1 MLNFPNAP
9 IDGELSTQDNGV
21 TYQWQAS
28 KTRWITPIAL
38 GNAIVAGTVVQ
49 VQNQQYDAAAT
60 GGTQMPADGTIPQ
73 ITEGDQFMALTF
85 TPKFA
90 NSKLR
95 IDVQMF
101 GGHTVINAQ
110 KSFAI
115 FRDGAADAIGATYI
129 GISGA
134 VNWISNGSTTL
145 FVDALDTVPIE
156 FTVNGGASSS
166 SAGTFTFNGTN
177 GNTSYGAIPTAS
189 ITITEIQ
196 PNAVVPPAAPAGVE
210 RPVGAMVFGYDPNPL
225 YPGTWTQI
233 PEGTFIMATVAGA
246 DPAGGSNDAAVIE
259 HDHSINDPNHNHTVP
274 GITANSPNGN
284 VGPFVGNSGSATYNA
299 ATSSKAT
306 GITINSQ
313 GVAGTNLN
321 KPLYKGVQAWERTA

>member
-9 IDGELSTQDNGV
+9 VDGEISTQDNGV

-38 GNAIVAGTVVQ
+38 NPSG
-49 VQNQQYDAAAT
+49 
-60 GGTQMPADGTIPQ
+60 GGTPA
-73 ITEGDQFMALTF
+73 
-85 TPKFA
+85 
-90 NSKLR
+90 
-95 IDVQMF
+95 
-101 GGHTVINAQ
+101 
-110 KSFAI
+110 
-115 FRDGAADAIGATYI
+115 
-129 GISGA
+129 
-134 VNWISNGSTTL
+134 
-145 FVDALDTVPIE
+145 
-156 FTVNGGASSS
+156 
-166 SAGTFTFNGTN
+166 
-177 GNTSYGAIPTAS
+177 
-189 ITITEIQ
+189 
-196 PNAVVPPAAPAGVE
+196 

-233 PEGTFIMATVAGA
+233 PEGTFIMATVGNS